1 MIIIPDIWPD
11 GHPATLKIRQHT
23 RYPADHSAC
32 RLQAFNSYFMSKP
45 KKVDVLFFLQK
56 TGACELNYATD
67 LIRA

>member
-32 RLQAFNSYFMSKP
+32 RLQAFNSYSMSKP
-45 KKVDVLFFLQK
+45 KNVDVLFYK
-56 TGACELNYATD
+56 KRACELNHATD